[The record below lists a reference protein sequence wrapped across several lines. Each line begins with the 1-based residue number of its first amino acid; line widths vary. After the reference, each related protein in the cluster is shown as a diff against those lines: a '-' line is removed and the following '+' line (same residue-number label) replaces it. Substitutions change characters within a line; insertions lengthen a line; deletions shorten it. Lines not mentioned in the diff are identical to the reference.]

1 MATSLYSKIQ
11 ITNAFN
17 FAPSQFQSSIYHPL
31 FASPEA
37 DVILRSLEGTRY
49 RLNSL
54 TLHQSSGLFATMFS
68 LPQPKTHYR
77 VQPERNHRHLRGTLE
92 SEIIDVY
99 ENDFVLD
106 RILRLVSG
114 LPLPKWE
121 SLDEIELVLG
131 VAEKWDTPGPI
142 AQIRLTIGTPDFL
155 KAHPLRVYALA
166 KHFDWKR
173 EAKIASTHTLA
184 LNLRDAIH
192 TPILKRISSKDL
204 FPLFNLRR
212 KRRERFK
219 ELINS
224 PERFTAGNRY
234 DRNVL

>member
-11 ITNAFN
+11 VTDAFD
-17 FAPSQFQSSIYHPL
+17 FAPSQYQPSIYHPL

-37 DVILRSLEGTRY
+37 DVILRSLEGTLY

-68 LPQPKTHYR
+68 LPQPKSHYR
-77 VQPERNHRHLRGTLE
+77 VQPERNHCHLRGTLE

-121 SLDEIELVLG
+121 SVDEIELVLG

-155 KAHPLRVYALA
+155 RAHPLRVYALA

-184 LNLRDAIH
+184 LDLHDAIH
-192 TPILKRISSKDL
+192 TPILRRISSKDL
-204 FPLFNLRR
+204 FALFNLRR
-212 KRRERFK
+212 KRRERFR

-224 PERFTAGNRY
+224 PERFTAGNR
-234 DRNVL
+234 